1 MNVARALYS
10 LLTWSAQPLLRRKL
24 RRRAVAEPG
33 YAHAVGERFGR
44 YPAPID
50 SLMHHSSTDPLGRF
64 VWVHAVSLG
73 ETRAAAILLAQL
85 REQLPGMRLLLTH
98 GTATGRAEGEKLLLP
113 GDVQVWQP
121 WDTPGA
127 VARFLRKFRPAIGIL
142 METEVWP
149 NLVAGCRQRRIPL
162 VLANARFNET
172 SLRKAQ
178 RLSAL
183 ARPAYGGL
191 TAVWAQTQEDAT
203 RLAAIGAPVR
213 GVLGNLKFDVVPDA
227 AQRARG
233 RAWRARSARP
243 VVMLASSREG
253 EEAMWLDVFKQNWH
267 PALSQQ
273 APAAI
278 NSEANQGASPV
289 QWLVVPRHPQRFAEV
304 QQLLE
309 DMGADLNSKQTDVVS
324 PDGVAPQAAETYTL
338 DDRYQFLAS
347 LQRLLDLYNKNKQYL
362 PEFITNEL
370 DKWLT
375 EENLENFIDFV
386 GVLSYLHY
394 SNDETRGFDLIVSS
408 DGTNFQ
414 TISRNGFGDNNNHGL
429 RVFAVTDSGLAIGT
443 ANPYHGTQ
451 VWLLNDGEIKN
462 AELTNGDAFDYDKYD
477 SDKKSANANGLT
489 VGINPNGNTVEDVQY
504 DYQSLTAGTD
514 YTVVGRLLNGA
525 EVKVLEESNGWY
537 KVDYKSVEGYMSGEY
552 LNVSA
557 KADVTIGYGL
567 VQSQGSP
574 LNVRSGPGTS
584 YGKVT
589 SLNNGAVVNIVGI
602 DNGWYKISTNGVTGY
617 VSSDYMVTCKDS
629 AGSRG
634 DGATADSMRNCA

>member
-10 LLTWSAQPLLRRKL
+10 LLTWGAQPLLRRKL

-127 VARFLRKFRPAIGIL
+127 VGRFLRKFRPAIGIL

-149 NLVAGCRQRRIPL
+149 NLVAGCQQRRIPL

-227 AQRARG
+227 QLLERG
-233 RAWRARSARP
+233 REWRTRTGRP
-243 VVMLASSREG
+243 VVLLASSREG
-253 EEAMWLDVFKQNWH
+253 EEAMWLEQIQKIRKKSPQ
-267 PALSQQ
+267 ALVDHAS
-273 APAAI
+273 AAI
-278 NSEANQGASPV
+278 NSEASGDGLPPV
-289 QWLVVPRHPQRFAEV
+289 QWLIVPRHPQRFDEV
-304 QQLLE
+304 HQLLQRAGLSVSRRSTWAAAP
-309 DMGADLNSKQTDVVS
+309 GAADVWLGDSIGEMALYYGLADVALLGGSFAPLGGQNLIEAAACGCPVVLGPHTFNFAEAAELACAAGAAQRVPDLAQ
-324 PDGVAPQAAETYTL
+324 GMAQAAA
-338 DDRYQFLAS
+338 LA
-347 LQRLLDLYNKNKQYL
+347 
-362 PEFITNEL
+362 
-370 DKWLT
+370 
-375 EENLENFIDFV
+375 
-386 GVLSYLHY
+386 
-394 SNDETRGFDLIVSS
+394 
-408 DGTNFQ
+408 
-414 TISRNGFGDNNNHGL
+414 
-429 RVFAVTDSGLAIGT
+429 
-443 ANPYHGTQ
+443 
-451 VWLLNDGEIKN
+451 
-462 AELTNGDAFDYDKYD
+462 GDARAHAEASERAARF
-477 SDKKSANANGLT
+477 AAT
-489 VGINPNGNTVEDVQY
+489 H
-504 DYQSLTAGTD
+504 
-514 YTVVGRLLNGA
+514 RGA
-525 EVKVLEESNGWY
+525 
-537 KVDYKSVEGYMSGEY
+537 
-552 LNVSA
+552 A
-557 KADVTIGYGL
+557 
-567 VQSQGSP
+567 Q
-574 LNVRSGPGTS
+574 
-584 YGKVT
+584 
-589 SLNNGAVVNIVGI
+589 
-602 DNGWYKISTNGVTGY
+602 
-617 VSSDYMVTCKDS
+617 
-629 AGSRG
+629 
-634 DGATADSMRNCA
+634 ATARAIVAMVQPAAGLH